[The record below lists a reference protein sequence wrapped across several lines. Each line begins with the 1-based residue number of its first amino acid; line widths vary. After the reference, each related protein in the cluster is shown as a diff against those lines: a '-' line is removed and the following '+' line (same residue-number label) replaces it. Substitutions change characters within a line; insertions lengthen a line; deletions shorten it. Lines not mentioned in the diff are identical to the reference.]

1 MKVAGSIQDNVQLET
16 VGPEFRL
23 DRGAKIPAFGGEVA
37 TGGEQSLMDAFA
49 RQMQWG
55 HLGGDRSAKV
65 HHLQSFLNMQF
76 TGAPAIIHAVVIVNT
91 IGQVRILLHLA
102 QNHAW
107 TNGVRRTGPD
117 KESVACGY
125 RVGLKDILKA
135 IRAHC
140 FQELLL
146 AYSFFQTE

>member
-1 MKVAGSIQDNVQLET
+1 MQ
-16 VGPEFRL
+16 
-23 DRGAKIPAFGGEVA
+23 
-37 TGGEQSLMDAFA
+37 FA
-49 RQMQWG
+49 RFSVRI
-55 HLGGDRSAKV
+55 D
-65 HHLQSFLNMQF
+65 
-76 TGAPAIIHAVVIVNT
+76 PAIVINA
-91 IGQVRILLHLA
+91 ISQVRILLHLA

-107 TNGVRRTGPD
+107 TNGVRGTGPN

-146 AYSFFQTE
+146 TYSFFQTE